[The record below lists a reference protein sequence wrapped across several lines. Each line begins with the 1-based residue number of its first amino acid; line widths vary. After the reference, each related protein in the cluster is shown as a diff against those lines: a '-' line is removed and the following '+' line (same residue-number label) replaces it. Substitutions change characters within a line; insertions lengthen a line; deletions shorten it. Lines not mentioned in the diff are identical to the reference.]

1 MFGLSFSIKIKDIRL
16 KYNLNQEEFAN
27 RINNYSSLKDSP
39 TNFNKTNVSKWENG
53 KVEPRMDTVRLIAS
67 TFEVSPN
74 YLIGMSDEPYFNANN
89 TEDKDIQKDL
99 QKMIEQLENGLYSK
113 ETAEYSEET
122 RELIISSLETA
133 AKLARMEAKKKFTP
147 NLYLKESMEMF

>member
-1 MFGLSFSIKIKDIRL
+1 MSFANKIKDIRL

-27 RINNYSSLKDSP
+27 RINNYSSLKGSP

-89 TEDKDIQKDL
+89 TEDKDIL
-99 QKMIEQLENGLYSK
+99 GS
-113 ETAEYSEET
+113 
-122 RELIISSLETA
+122 II
-133 AKLARMEAKKKFTP
+133 
-147 NLYLKESMEMF
+147 

>member
-1 MFGLSFSIKIKDIRL
+1 MFGMSFASKIKDIRL

-27 RINNYSSLKDSP
+27 RINNYSSFKGSP

-67 TFEVSPN
+67 AFEVSPN

-133 AKLARMEAKKKFTP
+133 AKLARMESKKKFTP
-147 NLYLKESMEMF
+147 NKYKKG

>member
-1 MFGLSFSIKIKDIRL
+1 MSFANKIKEIRI

-27 RINNYSSLKDSP
+27 RINYYSQNKGSG

-67 TFEVSPN
+67 TFDVSPN
-74 YLIGMSDEPYFNANN
+74 YLIGMSNNPYFKVENK
-89 TEDKDIQKDL
+89 EEKDIQKDL

-122 RELIISSLETA
+122 KELIITSLEQA
-133 AKLARMEAKKKFTP
+133 VRIARMEAKNKFTP
-147 NLYLKESMEMF
+147 KKYKG

>member
-1 MFGLSFSIKIKDIRL
+1 MFGMSFASKIKDIRL

-27 RINNYSSLKDSP
+27 RINNYSNLKDSP

-74 YLIGMSDEPYFNANN
+74 DLIGMSDEPYFNANN
-89 TEDKDIQKDL
+89 KEDKDIQKDL

-122 RELIISSLETA
+122 RELIIASLEQA
-133 AKLARMEAKKKFTP
+133 VKIARMEAKNKFTP
-147 NLYLKESMEMF
+147 KKYKG

>member
-1 MFGLSFSIKIKDIRL
+1 MSFASKIKDIRL

-74 YLIGMSDEPYFNANN
+74 YLIGMSDEPYFKNQSK
-89 TEDKDIQKDL
+89 EEKDIQKDL

-113 ETAEYSEET
+113 ETA
-122 RELIISSLETA
+122 
-133 AKLARMEAKKKFTP
+133 
-147 NLYLKESMEMF
+147 

>member
-16 KYNLNQEEFAN
+16 KYKLNQEEFAN

-74 YLIGMSDEPYFNANN
+74 YLICMSDVPKWANN
-89 TEDKDIQKDL
+89 DDVIIFDQALKRNSVVMSYDGVEL
-99 QKMIEQLENGLYSK
+99 
-113 ETAEYSEET
+113 SEE
-122 RELIISSLETA
+122 E
-133 AKLARMEAKKKFTP
+133 KLQLDGMIRAMLWERIKKG
-147 NLYLKESMEMF
+147 KE

>member
-1 MFGLSFSIKIKDIRL
+1 MSFASKIKDIRL

-27 RINNYSSLKDSP
+27 RINNYSILKGST

-74 YLIGMSDEPYFNANN
+74 YLIGMSDEPYFNSNN
-89 TEDKDIQKDL
+89 KEDKDIQKDL

-147 NLYLKESMEMF
+147 NKYKKA

>member
-1 MFGLSFSIKIKDIRL
+1 MFGMSFANKIKDIRL

-27 RINNYSSLKDSP
+27 RINNYSSFKGSP

-74 YLIGMSDEPYFNANN
+74 YLIGMSDEPYFNSNN
-89 TEDKDIQKDL
+89 KEDKDIQKDL

-113 ETAEYSEET
+113 ETAEYSEES
-122 RELIISSLETA
+122 RELIIFSLEHA
-133 AKLARMEAKKKFTP
+133 IKIARIEAKKKFTP
-147 NLYLKESMEMF
+147 NKYKKG

>member
-1 MFGLSFSIKIKDIRL
+1 MPTELIITQALKILQQTSIKRMFQ
-16 KYNLNQEEFAN
+16 NG
-27 RINNYSSLKDSP
+27 
-39 TNFNKTNVSKWENG
+39 ENG

-89 TEDKDIQKDL
+89 KEDKDIQKDL

-122 RELIISSLETA
+122 RELIIASLEQA
-133 AKLARMEAKKKFTP
+133 VKIARMEAKNKFTP
-147 NLYLKESMEMF
+147 KKYKG

>member
-1 MFGLSFSIKIKDIRL
+1 MFVMSFASKIKDIRL

-27 RINNYSSLKDSP
+27 RINNYSSFKDSP

-67 TFEVSPN
+67 AFEVSPN
-74 YLIGMSDEPYFNANN
+74 YLIGMSDEPYFKNQSK
-89 TEDKDIQKDL
+89 EEKDIQKDL

-122 RELIISSLETA
+122 RELIIASLEQA
-133 AKLARMEAKKKFTP
+133 VKIARMEAKIKFTP
-147 NLYLKESMEMF
+147 KKYKG

>member
-1 MFGLSFSIKIKDIRL
+1 MFGMSFANKIKDIRL

-27 RINNYSSLKDSP
+27 RINNYSSLKGSS

-74 YLIGMSDEPYFNANN
+74 YLIGMPYFNANQ

-147 NLYLKESMEMF
+147 NKYKKG

>member
-1 MFGLSFSIKIKDIRL
+1 M
-16 KYNLNQEEFAN
+16 
-27 RINNYSSLKDSP
+27 
-39 TNFNKTNVSKWENG
+39 
-53 KVEPRMDTVRLIAS
+53 IAS

-89 TEDKDIQKDL
+89 KEDKDIQKDL

-122 RELIISSLETA
+122 RELIIASLEQA
-133 AKLARMEAKKKFTP
+133 VKIARMEAKNKFTP
-147 NLYLKESMEMF
+147 KKYKG

>member
-1 MFGLSFSIKIKDIRL
+1 MSFASKIKDIRL

-67 TFEVSPN
+67 TFEVPPN
-74 YLIGMSDEPYFNANN
+74 YLIGMSDEPYFKNQSK
-89 TEDKDIQKDL
+89 EEKDIQKDL

-122 RELIISSLETA
+122 RELIISSLEQA
-133 AKLARMEAKKKFTP
+133 IRIARMEAKNKFTP
-147 NLYLKESMEMF
+147 KKYKG

>member
-1 MFGLSFSIKIKDIRL
+1 MSFANKIKDIRL

-27 RINNYSSLKDSP
+27 RINNHSSFKGSP

-74 YLIGMSDEPYFNANN
+74 YLIGMSDEPYFNSNN
-89 TEDKDIQKDL
+89 KEDKDIQKDL

-113 ETAEYSEET
+113 ETAEYSEES
-122 RELIISSLETA
+122 RELIISSLEHA
-133 AKLARMEAKKKFTP
+133 IKIARIEAKKKFTP
-147 NLYLKESMEMF
+147 NKYKKG

>member
-1 MFGLSFSIKIKDIRL
+1 MFGMSFASKIKDIRL

-27 RINNYSSLKDSP
+27 RINNYSSFKDSP

-89 TEDKDIQKDL
+89 KEDKDIQKDL

-122 RELIISSLETA
+122 RELIIASLEQA
-133 AKLARMEAKKKFTP
+133 VKIAKMEAKNKFTP
-147 NLYLKESMEMF
+147 KKYKG

>member
-1 MFGLSFSIKIKDIRL
+1 MGEWKSRAK
-16 KYNLNQEEFAN
+16 
-27 RINNYSSLKDSP
+27 
-39 TNFNKTNVSKWENG
+39 NG
-53 KVEPRMDTVRLIAS
+53 YVRLIAS

-89 TEDKDIQKDL
+89 KEDKDIQKDL

-122 RELIISSLETA
+122 RELIIASLEQA
-133 AKLARMEAKKKFTP
+133 VKIARMEAKNKFTP
-147 NLYLKESMEMF
+147 KKYKG

>member
-1 MFGLSFSIKIKDIRL
+1 MSFASKIKDIRL

-27 RINNYSSLKDSP
+27 RINNYSSLKGST

-74 YLIGMSDEPYFNANN
+74 YLIGMSDEPYFNSNN
-89 TEDKDIQKDL
+89 KEDKDIQKDL

-147 NLYLKESMEMF
+147 NKYKKGQEL

>member
-1 MFGLSFSIKIKDIRL
+1 MFGMSFASKIKDIRL

-27 RINNYSSLKDSP
+27 RINNYSSFKDSP

-67 TFEVSPN
+67 AFEVSPN
-74 YLIGMSDEPYFNANN
+74 YLIGMSDEPYFKNQSK
-89 TEDKDIQKDL
+89 EEKDIQKDL

-122 RELIISSLETA
+122 RELIIASLEQA
-133 AKLARMEAKKKFTP
+133 VKIARMEAKIKFTP
-147 NLYLKESMEMF
+147 KKYKG

>member
-1 MFGLSFSIKIKDIRL
+1 MSFASKIKDIRL

-74 YLIGMSDEPYFNANN
+74 
-89 TEDKDIQKDL
+89 
-99 QKMIEQLENGLYSK
+99 
-113 ETAEYSEET
+113 
-122 RELIISSLETA
+122 
-133 AKLARMEAKKKFTP
+133 
-147 NLYLKESMEMF
+147 

>member
-1 MFGLSFSIKIKDIRL
+1 MSFASKIKDIRL

-27 RINNYSSLKDSP
+27 RINNYSSLKGSP

-67 TFEVSPN
+67 TFEVPPN
-74 YLIGMSDEPYFNANN
+74 YLIGMSDEPYFKNQSK
-89 TEDKDIQKDL
+89 EEKDIQKDL

-122 RELIISSLETA
+122 RELIISSLEQA
-133 AKLARMEAKKKFTP
+133 VKIARMEAKNKFTP
-147 NLYLKESMEMF
+147 KKYKG

>member
-1 MFGLSFSIKIKDIRL
+1 MGD
-16 KYNLNQEEFAN
+16 
-27 RINNYSSLKDSP
+27 
-39 TNFNKTNVSKWENG
+39 G

-74 YLIGMSDEPYFNANN
+74 YLIGMSDEPYFKNQSK
-89 TEDKDIQKDL
+89 EEKDIQKDL

-122 RELIISSLETA
+122 RELIIASLEQA
-133 AKLARMEAKKKFTP
+133 VKIARMEAKNKFTP
-147 NLYLKESMEMF
+147 KKYKG

>member
-1 MFGLSFSIKIKDIRL
+1 MSFANKIKEIRI

-27 RINNYSSLKDSP
+27 RINNYSSIKGSP

-67 TFEVSPN
+67 TFDVSPN
-74 YLIGMSDEPYFNANN
+74 YLIGMSNNPYLKV
-89 TEDKDIQKDL
+89 EIKEEKDIQKDL

-122 RELIISSLETA
+122 RELIISSLEQA
-133 AKLARMEAKKKFTP
+133 VKIARMEAKNKFTP
-147 NLYLKESMEMF
+147 NKYKKG

>member
-1 MFGLSFSIKIKDIRL
+1 MSFANKIKDIRL

-27 RINNYSSLKDSP
+27 RINNYSSLKGSP

-89 TEDKDIQKDL
+89 EDKDIQKDL

-122 RELIISSLETA
+122 RELIISSLEHA
-133 AKLARMEAKKKFTP
+133 IKIARMEAKNKFTP
-147 NLYLKESMEMF
+147 NKYKKG

>member
-1 MFGLSFSIKIKDIRL
+1 MFGMSFANKIKDIRL

-27 RINNYSSLKDSP
+27 RINNYSNLKRSR

-74 YLIGMSDEPYFNANN
+74 YLIDMSDEPYFNPNN
-89 TEDKDIQKDL
+89 TEGKDIQKDL

-122 RELIISSLETA
+122 RELIISSLEHA
-133 AKLARMEAKKKFTP
+133 IKIARMEAKKKFTP
-147 NLYLKESMEMF
+147 NKYKKG

>member
-1 MFGLSFSIKIKDIRL
+1 MSFANKIKEIRI

-27 RINNYSSLKDSP
+27 RINNYSSLKGSP

-99 QKMIEQLENGLYSK
+99 QKMVDQLENGMYSK
-113 ETAEYSEET
+113 ETAEYPEET
-122 RELIISSLETA
+122 RELMISSLKHA
-133 AKLARMEAKKKFTP
+133 IKIARMESKKKFTP
-147 NLYLKESMEMF
+147 NKYKKD